1 MKLQIIFVLH
11 NNWKHEASIICR
23 SLNLLIL
30 PIFGRSQN
38 IKRSTIIWK
47 LYAFE
52 FYEAQILFATFV
64 INKINKIPLFNKA
77 LKSSFVKIYKKVF
90 IHINIFFKVFFVL
103 YHELYLLIENKIKNI
118 VELLLPLLS

>member
-90 IHINIFFKVFFVL
+90 IHIKNVL
-103 YHELYLLIENKIKNI
+103 YHKLYLLIENKIKNI
-118 VELLLPLLS
+118 VELPLPLLA